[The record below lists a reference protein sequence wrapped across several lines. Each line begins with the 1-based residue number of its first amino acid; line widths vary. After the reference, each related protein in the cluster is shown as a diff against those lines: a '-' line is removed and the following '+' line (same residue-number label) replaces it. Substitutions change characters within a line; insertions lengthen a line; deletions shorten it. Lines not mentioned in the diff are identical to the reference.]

1 MSVRT
6 TIEDGSGKGYL
17 AKVSPQGFLYTQ
29 EAPYPPTDEET
40 KITVYREFL
49 TLNNDGTTTDMRV
62 NGSTTSQEFYIQAEP
77 NVDIY
82 ITTVSF
88 IIAGPGA
95 TLNEFANLAALT
107 NGCRFYYED
116 NNGEI
121 NIGTNLVSNFEF
133 VRLCQGNPSFGGG
146 ASAFLA
152 NNVVGTSE
160 AFIPVFDFRNFGFKW
175 GLKLTSSTLN
185 RLVLEV
191 NDNLTPSAN
200 LTGFNAI
207 AYGFRRILT

>member
-1 MSVRT
+1 MSIKT
-6 TIEDGSGKGYL
+6 NIEDGAGNGYL
-17 AKVSPQGFLYTQ
+17 AKVSPEGFLFTQ
-29 EAPYPPTDEET
+29 EAPYPPSSEET

-62 NGSTTSQEFYIQAEP
+62 DGSTASQIFYINAEP
-77 NVDIY
+77 DFDIY

-88 IIAGPGA
+88 LIADAGA
-95 TLNEFANLAALT
+95 SLNEFGGITALA

-121 NIGTNLVSNFEF
+121 NIGTSLTSNFEF

-146 ASAFLA
+146 NSAFLA
-152 NNVVGTSE
+152 NNVVGPSE

-175 GLKLTSSTLN
+175 GLKLAASSQN
-185 RLVLEV
+185 RLVLEI
-191 NDNLTPSAN
+191 NDDVTSID
-200 LTGFNAI
+200 GFNAV
-207 AYGFRRILT
+207 AYGFRRILD

>member
-29 EAPYPPTDEET
+29 EAPYPPADEET

-49 TLNNDGTTTDMRV
+49 TLDNDGTTTDMRV
-62 NGSTTSQEFYIQAEP
+62 NGSTTPQEFYIQAEP
-77 NVDIY
+77 DFDIY

-88 IIAGPGA
+88 VIADVNA
-95 TLNEFANLAALT
+95 TLDKFGNITALS

-116 NNGEI
+116 NNGVI

-133 VRLCQGNPSFGGG
+133 VRLCQGNPPFG
-146 ASAFLA
+146 SAADAFKA
-152 NNVVGTSE
+152 NNVVGGSE
-160 AFIPVFDFRNFGFKW
+160 GYIPVFDFRTFGFKW
-175 GLKLTSSTLN
+175 GLKLAAGSLN
-185 RLVLEV
+185 KLLLEV
-191 NDNLTPSAN
+191 NDNI
-200 LTGFNAI
+200 TGIDAFNAV
-207 AYGFRRILT
+207 AYGFRRVLN

>member
-1 MSVRT
+1 MSIRT
-6 TIEDGSGKGYL
+6 NIEDGSGNGYL

-62 NGSTTSQEFYIQAEP
+62 NGSTTPQEFYIQAEP

-175 GLKLTSSTLN
+175 GLKLTSATLN

-207 AYGFRRILT
+207 AYGFRRVLT

>member
-1 MSVRT
+1 MSIRT
-6 TIEDGSGKGYL
+6 NIEDGSGNGYL
-17 AKVSPQGFLYTQ
+17 AKVSPEGFLFTQ
-29 EAPYPPTDEET
+29 EAPYPPASEET

-62 NGSTTSQEFYIQAEP
+62 DGSTTPQQFFISAEP
-77 NVDIY
+77 DFDIY

-88 IIAGPGA
+88 LIADAGA
-95 TLNEFANLAALT
+95 SLNEFGGISALA
-107 NGCRFYYED
+107 NGCRFFYED

-121 NIGTNLVSNFEF
+121 NVGTSLVSNFEF

-152 NNVVGTSE
+152 NNVVGPSE

-175 GLKLTSSTLN
+175 GLKLAAGSQN

-191 NDNLTPSAN
+191 NDNVTAIDA
-200 LTGFNAI
+200 FNAVS
-207 AYGFRRILT
+207 YGFRRVLD

>member
-1 MSVRT
+1 MSIKT
-6 TIEDGSGKGYL
+6 NIEDGSGKGYL
-17 AKVSPQGFLYTQ
+17 AKVSPEGFLFTQ
-29 EAPYPPTDEET
+29 EAPYPPSSEET

-62 NGSTTSQEFYIQAEP
+62 DGSTTSQIFYINAEP
-77 NVDIY
+77 DFDIY

-88 IIAGPGA
+88 LIADAGA
-95 TLNEFANLAALT
+95 SLNEFGGITALA

-121 NIGTNLVSNFEF
+121 NIGTSLTSNFEF

-146 ASAFLA
+146 NSAFLA
-152 NNVVGTSE
+152 NNVVGPSE

-175 GLKLTSSTLN
+175 GLKLAASSQN
-185 RLVLEV
+185 RLVLEI
-191 NDNLTPSAN
+191 NDNV
-200 LTGFNAI
+200 TGIDAFNAV
-207 AYGFRRILT
+207 AYGFRRILD

>member
-17 AKVSPQGFLYTQ
+17 AKVPPQGFLYTQ

-95 TLNEFANLAALT
+95 SLNEFANLAALT

-175 GLKLTSSTLN
+175 GLKLASSTLN

>member
-1 MSVRT
+1 MSIKT
-6 TIEDGSGKGYL
+6 NIEDGSGKGYL
-17 AKVSPQGFLYTQ
+17 AKVSPEGFLFTQ
-29 EAPYPPTDEET
+29 EAPYPPSSEET

-62 NGSTTSQEFYIQAEP
+62 DGSTASQIFYINAEP
-77 NVDIY
+77 DFDIY

-88 IIAGPGA
+88 LIADAGA
-95 TLNEFANLAALT
+95 SLNEFGGITALA

-121 NIGTNLVSNFEF
+121 NIGTSLTSNFEF

-146 ASAFLA
+146 NSAFLA
-152 NNVVGTSE
+152 NNVVGPSE

-175 GLKLTSSTLN
+175 GLKLAASSQN
-185 RLVLEV
+185 RLVLEI
-191 NDNLTPSAN
+191 NDDVTSID
-200 LTGFNAI
+200 GFNAV
-207 AYGFRRILT
+207 AYGFRRILD